1 MFSVGL
7 NPPIILPGNIWI
19 LNTCQ
24 NLAISF
30 QHAEFLCRLQDK
42 TLRVMVGD
50 NPTQPALQN
59 AQVTEHERLENQTNN
74 LTT

>member
-7 NPPIILPGNIWI
+7 NPSVILPGNIWI
-19 LNTCQ
+19 LDTCQ

-42 TLRVMVGD
+42 ILHVMVGD

-59 AQVTEHERLENQTNN
+59 ARVTGHERLENQTNH
-74 LTT
+74 LIT